1 MFQNYFKIALRNL
14 WRHKALSAI
23 NIFGLAIG
31 MACSILILLWVQD
44 ELSYDRF
51 HAQADNLYR
60 ITCTTPDIK
69 AAVSTAPM
77 AAALKAQLP
86 EAVNTVRLI
95 SSTNLFSV
103 GTRKFEEKHVFFAD
117 ASFLELFSFPLL
129 QGNPKTALHRPDGIL
144 ITEAMAEKYFG
155 KTEALGQIIRK
166 DNQDDFTITGIL
178 ANVPANS
185 HLQFDFILPL
195 AFIARSNQDLEENR
209 WGNFNFYTYVQ
220 LHENTVSS
228 DAALQKLNKQVTRI
242 FKQHLDKMQVTFQL
256 QPVSR
261 IHLHSNNLLR
271 DVPGSGSIQYVQ
283 IFLVVALF
291 MLAVACINFMNLT
304 TARSARRAKEVGL
317 RKVIGARRDQLI
329 WQFLG
334 ESTVVS
340 ILALLLAIILVVTL
354 LPAFNNLTGKYLAI
368 NFWDVKFLVGLLGIA
383 LVTGLL
389 SGSYPALFLSGFL
402 PIDVLK
408 GQVKVGAGNV
418 LFRNTLVITQ
428 FVVSIILLVGTAV
441 VYQQLYYIQNKH
453 LGFDKENL
461 VYTPITGELW
471 PKQQA
476 LKTTLSQDPLTSA
489 FTIVSD
495 LPTNLITGSI
505 NVYWEGKDPQAQ
517 PVFPDMAVDENFISV
532 FNMKLLR
539 GRSFSNVLKSDT
551 ANYIVNETAL
561 RIMGMEAATA
571 VGKSLALNNVKGT
584 IIGVVQDFNFKPM
597 QHAIEPLILRFN
609 RQGGTVVVRTTP
621 GNIESAIQAL
631 KNISQTLNP
640 TFPFTYNFLDE
651 DIAKLYQS
659 EQRMG
664 NIFNVFAL
672 WAIFISCLGL
682 YGLSAFMAEQ
692 RTKEIAVRKVLG
704 ASVFDIVGLLSKDFV
719 ALVLVANILAW
730 PLAWYGLHRWLQDF
744 AYRVEMGWWVFV
756 LAGVLALLIAL
767 LTISLQAIKAAVAN
781 PVKSLRTE

>member
-692 RTKEIAVRKVLG
+692 RTKEIGVRKVLG